1 MATSVKVLKTSYAE
15 LERLLRETREELLER
30 SDQHQREAV
39 PDRSP
44 DDEGAEA
51 ARNLL
56 EHLSFDTVERERK
69 LLKEIDAA
77 LERIK
82 DGSYGTCERC
92 GKEIAMRRLR
102 AVPWARYCLICAEQG
117 ER

>member
-1 MATSVKVLKTSYAE
+1 MATSVKVLRTSNTE
-15 LERLLRETREELLER
+15 LERLLRENREELLR
-30 SDQHQREAV
+30 QLDQHQREAV
-39 PDRSP
+39 PDRTP

-51 ARNLL
+51 TRNLL
-56 EHLSFDTVERERK
+56 EHLSFDAVERERK

-82 DGSYGTCERC
+82 EGTYGTCEHC
-92 GKEIAMRRLR
+92 GTEIALRRLR
-102 AVPWARYCLICAEQG
+102 AVPWARYCLICAEHG

>member
-1 MATSVKVLKTSYAE
+1 MATSVKVLRTSNAE
-15 LERLLRETREELLER
+15 FDRMLRARREQLLRHL
-30 SDQHQREAV
+30 DQLQREAV
-39 PDRSP
+39 PDRTP
-44 DDEGAEA
+44 DDEGDEA

-56 EHLSFDTVERERK
+56 EHLSFDAVERERK

-92 GKEIAMRRLR
+92 GKEITLRRLR
-102 AVPWARYCLICAEQG
+102 AVPWARFCLICAEF
-117 ER
+117 EEH